1 MANSDKDI
9 LITPNTGSSTADP
22 KIEYVG
28 ADSSTNDTITVET
41 QFDGSKST
49 LSFEGSAGQLFSVS
63 NDLSGTLFAV
73 NDSSGIPSIE
83 VDSDGEI
90 RLAEFSGNVGIGISA
105 PTELLHVDGRIKAN
119 NLTLASLSAQN
130 SEATAVMIDG
140 SGIIGTRE
148 LGSNAFN
155 STSYLTGN
163 QTITL
168 SGDVSGSGTTSI
180 SVTVADDSHNHV
192 ISNIDGL
199 QSALDGKQASGNYL
213 TTSTTF
219 GGDVSG
225 TYSAIVVANDSH
237 NHTKLFENSTIT
249 FGASQLQWMD
259 QAGTGG
265 TGLNGAAPRNPANGW
280 YHNLIFNH
288 ANSGG
293 YYSQIATGL
302 NSSDIYFSRVQNGTA
317 QAWQRIFADDYH
329 PNADKWTTARTLSLT
344 GAVTGSVSWDGSGN
358 ASMATTATADPT
370 LTLSGDASGSAT
382 FTNLG
387 NATLSV
393 TVADDSHNHVISNVD
408 GLQTALDAKAPVST
422 TVTTSGTQ
430 SISGAKTFTTTLA
443 LSAGQMLTLGDSNHH
458 LVKVGTG
465 YSGSTI
471 DGPRLQGHQG
481 GELATNINS
490 NQYSLRWDSAGNIIV
505 RGDGYFNGTK
515 LEGDNKQMIQFN
527 DSWLRLNPANEFTSG
542 IYCGTGILR
551 TDGTFQ
557 VGASGSAFSVTT
569 AGNVNLSGLLDG
581 RDVAADG
588 TKLDTIATN
597 ADVTPSWV
605 PSSDPS
611 YLTSSSTQSKY
622 VRSDTADTASGQI
635 TFSNGGVFATNGV
648 RVYRQNTN
656 STIWFNGS
664 SAADTNHALWNAYY
678 GTSPTTRGAAG
689 SGFDGMYWNTY
700 RGLHIRG
707 GLGGAVDCIKI
718 QNSSGSTT
726 DHTVTLYASN
736 SPKLATS
743 TSGVSV
749 TGNIA
754 VSGTV
759 DGRDI
764 ASDGSKLDGIA
775 SGADVTPSW
784 VPSSNPSYLT
794 SSSTQSKYLRSDTSD
809 QQTSGQITFNGGIH
823 IGSTNTYIVQHVTN
837 GLGFRVGTGNYYGL
851 KIDPTAGHTETI
863 KTGVGGA
870 FNALQGVLQVK
881 GDQTMNRGSFI
892 RWANDAGGT
901 GEYIY
906 SKSSSPYDVTIHSG
920 SYDALQCPNTGS
932 VRINHNGSQKF
943 VSTSSGVSITGN
955 MTASQDVIAYSDEK
969 LKDNVQV
976 IENAIQKVKQVRGV
990 TFTRND
996 LEDTEK
1002 RHTGVIAQ
1010 EVEKVLPEVVN
1021 YETGEFGTTEI
1032 KTVAYGNMVGLLI
1045 EAIKEQQETIEKL
1058 TSRINDIEKGE

>member
-28 ADSSTNDTITVET
+28 ADSSANDTITVET

-83 VDSDGEI
+83 VDSDGEL

-168 SGDVSGSGTTSI
+168 GGDVQGSGTTSI
-180 SVTVADDSHNHV
+180 TVSINDDSHNH
-192 ISNIDGL
+192 I
-199 QSALDGKQASGNYL
+199 
-213 TTSTTF
+213 
-219 GGDVSG
+219 
-225 TYSAIVVANDSH
+225 
-237 NHTKLFENSTIT
+237 
-249 FGASQLQWMD
+249 
-259 QAGTGG
+259 
-265 TGLNGAAPRNPANGW
+265 
-280 YHNLIFNH
+280 
-288 ANSGG
+288 
-293 YYSQIATGL
+293 
-302 NSSDIYFSRVQNGTA
+302 
-317 QAWQRIFADDYH
+317 
-329 PNADKWTTARTLSLT
+329 
-344 GAVTGSVSWDGSGN
+344 
-358 ASMATTATADPT
+358 
-370 LTLSGDASGSAT
+370 
-382 FTNLG
+382 
-387 NATLSV
+387 
-393 TVADDSHNHVISNVD
+393 ISNVD

-422 TVTTSGTQ
+422 TVTTNGTQ

-443 LSAGQMLTLGDSNHH
+443 LSAGQMLTLGDANHH
-458 LVKVGTG
+458 LVKVSTG
-465 YSGSTI
+465 YSGSTV

-481 GELATNINS
+481 GELATNIGS
-490 NQYSLRWDSAGNIIV
+490 NQYSLRWDSAGNIIA
-505 RGDGYFNGTK
+505 RNDGYFNGTK
-515 LEGDNKQMIQFN
+515 IEGDNKEMIRYS

-542 IYCGTGILR
+542 IYCGTGVLR
-551 TDGTFQ
+551 TDGNFQ
-557 VGASGSAFSVTT
+557 VGSSGSAFSVTT
-569 AGNVNLSGLLDG
+569 AGNVSLSGTLDG

-605 PSSDPS
+605 PSSNPS
-611 YLTSSSTQSKY
+611 YVTASTTSLSNYMRLNAAADVTNYSHVHSFYTNGNIATASGSQSSLQCYNNTVGNDAFMTFHIGGDFACYFGLDGGTNKLSVGGWSMGANSYEIYHSGNKPSLATLGYTGATNANYITNNNQLTNGAGYITSFDITTQTDSKY
-622 VRSDTADTASGQI
+622 VRSDTTDTASGQI
-635 TFSNGGVFATNGV
+635 TFSNGGIFATNGV

-678 GTSPTTRGAAG
+678 GTSPTTRGAAN
-689 SGFDGMYWNTY
+689 SGFDGIYWNTY
-700 RGLHIRG
+700 RGIHIRG
-707 GLGGAVDCIKI
+707 GLAGAVDCIKV
-718 QNSSGSTT
+718 QNSSGSNT

-736 SPKLATS
+736 VARLATS

-759 DGRDI
+759 DGRDV
-764 ASDGSKLDGIA
+764 ATDGTKLDTIA
-775 SGADVTPSW
+775 TNANYITNNNQLTNGAG
-784 VPSSNPSYLT
+784 YLT

-809 QQTSGQITFNGGIH
+809 QHTSGQITFNGGIH

-870 FNALQGVLQVK
+870 FNAAQGVLQVK

-943 VSTSSGVSITGN
+943 VSTSSGVSITGS
-955 MTASQDVIAYSDEK
+955 MTASGDVIAYSDEK

-1021 YETGEFGTTEI
+1021 YEMGEFGTTEI